1 MKNPNLFSTASAIA
15 FVLLTGQNLFAQSL
29 PDAMFFSENEHILYT
44 NGQTAEAD
52 GLYDESKIRTFH
64 LWFQQ
69 SNYWQL
75 LQANYQS
82 KTDLPATLVVDGDTF
97 PNVGV
102 RFKGQTSYMMTQ
114 NSQKKSFN
122 LTLDYADPN
131 QNLMGYTTLNLNNA
145 FQDASFMREVAYLHQ
160 IRRHIP
166 AAKATFVK
174 LFINGQSW
182 GVYPHVQQ
190 LNGDLI
196 KEWFFSN
203 DGTRWRADRPDGT
216 FGGGPGGPGGGW
228 GDGTAALNYLGA
240 DTTTYQQ
247 YYTLKKANKANPW
260 DDLVKVCDVLN
271 NTPLDQLEE
280 AIKPILDLDRTLWFL
295 ATEIAFSD
303 DDSYVFKGK
312 MDYFLY
318 WDPETGRMTP
328 LEFDGN
334 SVMKTNNVNWGPFY
348 NANKVNYPLLNR
360 LLAVPSIRQRYLA
373 HLRTILQDEMNPTEF
388 NALIDQYDALISAE
402 VQADPKKLYTYAQYG
417 SEKQVLKNFVQNHR
431 NNLLNN
437 PEVNVTAP
445 VIASTTLL
453 SNSGE
458 WLNPVAGET
467 PTVTATVT
475 SAEGIAAVYLYYSAG
490 LYGNFNKIEMSDDGQ
505 HGDGA
510 SGDGVFGASIPA
522 FNAGSYVRFY
532 IEAKSANTAGTV
544 TYLPAGAEH
553 DVFLYQVDAAWT
565 NNVPVVINELLAS
578 NQNAET
584 DENGQHEDWIELY
597 NTSNAN
603 FDLSGYFITDNPSN
617 LDKWEFPAGSVIP
630 PNGYLILWA
639 DEDSSQG
646 PYHCNFKLSAAG
658 EFLALLDPALN
669 FVDMLNFPQ
678 QVTDKGYARVP
689 NGTGPFVIQNRT
701 FAANNDGVSS
711 SLEPGG
717 EMQVKL
723 YPTIARDLLNIE
735 LSEADSGHLTVLDM
749 LGKTMLDAP
758 LSSINRLNINGLPPG
773 LYAANITAGS
783 KIATKKFVV
792 K

>member
-1 MKNPNLFSTASAIA
+1 MAAFFS
-15 FVLLTGQNLFAQSL
+15 QNLFGQNL
-29 PDAMFFSENEHILYT
+29 PDAMYFSPADHILYT
-44 NGQTAEAD
+44 NGQASE
-52 GLYDESKIRTFH
+52 GLYDESQIRTFQ
-64 LWFQQ
+64 LWFSQPD
-69 SNYWQL
+69 YWQQL
-75 LQANYQS
+75 KNNYQS
-82 KTDLPATLVVDGDTF
+82 KTDLPATLIVDGDTF

-102 RFKGQTSYMMTQ
+102 RFKGQTSYMMAQT
-114 NSQKKSFN
+114 SDKKSFN
-122 LTLDYADPN
+122 ITLDYADPE
-131 QNLMGYTTLNLNNA
+131 QNLEGYETLNLNNA

-174 LFINGQSW
+174 LLINGQNW
-182 GVYPHVQQ
+182 GIYPHVQQ

-216 FGGGPGGPGGGW
+216 VGGGPGGPGGGW
-228 GDGTAALNYLGA
+228 GDGTAGLNYLGA
-240 DTTTYQQ
+240 DTATYQQ
-247 YYTLKKANKANPW
+247 YYTLKKANKVNPW
-260 DDLVKVCDVLN
+260 DDLVQVCDVLN
-271 NTPLDQLEE
+271 NTPLAELEE

-312 MDYFLY
+312 MDYYLY
-318 WDPETGRMTP
+318 WDPETGRITP

-334 SVMKTNNVNWGPFY
+334 SVMKSNAVNWGAFY
-348 NANKVNYPLLNR
+348 NANKVNYPLLNK

-402 VQADPKKLYTYAQYG
+402 VQADPKKMSTYAQYG

-437 PEVNVTAP
+437 PEVNVTGPA
-445 VIASTTLL
+445 IASATLL
-453 SNSGE
+453 SNGGE
-458 WLNPVAGET
+458 WANPVAGEM
-467 PTVTATVT
+467 PTVTAAVT
-475 SAEGIAAVYLYYSAG
+475 SAEGISEVYLYYSAN
-490 LYGNFNKIEMSDDGQ
+490 LYGNFSKTEMFDDGQ
-505 HGDGA
+505 HADGA

-522 FNAGSYVRFY
+522 FNAGDYVRFY
-532 IEAKSANTAGTV
+532 IEAKSANTVGTV
-544 TYLPAGAEH
+544 TFLPAGAEH

-617 LDKWEFPAGSVIP
+617 LDKWEFPAGTVLP

-669 FVDMLNFPQ
+669 FVDMLDFPQ
-678 QVTDKGYARVP
+678 QVTDMGYARVP

-711 SLEPGG
+711 ALDPGD

-723 YPTIARDLLNIE
+723 YPTIAHDLLNIE
-735 LSEADSGHLTVLDM
+735 LSEADSGQLTVLDM

-758 LSSINRLNINGLPPG
+758 LSSINRLNISGLPPG
-773 LYAANITAGS
+773 LYAANIVAGG
-783 KIATKKFVV
+783 KIATRKFVV